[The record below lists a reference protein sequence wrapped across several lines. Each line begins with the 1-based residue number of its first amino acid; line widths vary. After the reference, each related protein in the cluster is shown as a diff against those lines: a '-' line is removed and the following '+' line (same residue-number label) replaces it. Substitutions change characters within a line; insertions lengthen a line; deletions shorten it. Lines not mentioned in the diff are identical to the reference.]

1 MELMDRLSSDMKSAM
16 KNKEKQR
23 LNVIRGLRASMQ
35 NEAIKLNKEL
45 DESEATAVLNR
56 EMKQR
61 KDSLHEFES
70 AGREDLAEQT
80 RFEMDVISEYL
91 PAPLSNEELES
102 IVKET
107 IQEENASSMKDM
119 GTVMSAVMP
128 KISGKA
134 DGSQVNQ
141 LVKKHLSS

>member
-1 MELMDRLSSDMKSAM
+1 MDRLSSDMKSAM

>member
-61 KDSLHEFES
+61 NDSLHEFES

-80 RFEMDVISEYL
+80 RFEMNVISEYL

>member
-35 NEAIKLNKEL
+35 NEAIKLTKEL

-61 KDSLHEFES
+61 KDSLHEFEN

-80 RFEMDVISEYL
+80 RFEMNVISEYL

-107 IQEENASSMKDM
+107 IQEQNASSMKDM
-119 GTVMSAVMP
+119 GIVMSAVMP

>member
-45 DESEATAVLNR
+45 DESEATVVLNR

>member
-128 KISGKA
+128 KTSGKA

>member
-80 RFEMDVISEYL
+80 RFEMNVISEYL

>member
-1 MELMDRLSSDMKSAM
+1 MDRLSSDMKSAM

-80 RFEMDVISEYL
+80 RFEMNVISEYL

>member
-1 MELMDRLSSDMKSAM
+1 
-16 KNKEKQR
+16 
-23 LNVIRGLRASMQ
+23 MQ

>member
-61 KDSLHEFES
+61 KDL
-70 AGREDLAEQT
+70 
-80 RFEMDVISEYL
+80 
-91 PAPLSNEELES
+91 
-102 IVKET
+102 
-107 IQEENASSMKDM
+107 
-119 GTVMSAVMP
+119 
-128 KISGKA
+128 
-134 DGSQVNQ
+134 
-141 LVKKHLSS
+141 